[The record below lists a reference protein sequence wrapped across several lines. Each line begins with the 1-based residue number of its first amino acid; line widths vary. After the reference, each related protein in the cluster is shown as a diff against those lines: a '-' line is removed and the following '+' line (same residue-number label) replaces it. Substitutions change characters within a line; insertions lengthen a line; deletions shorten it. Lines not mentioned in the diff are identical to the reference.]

1 MAGAMWAIYFAWAAK
16 APAVSESISFTRYKM
31 NIDCYSKMQHTLS
44 IAFKQSV
51 EKIVCAAGYLGWDA
65 DKCCLSWET
74 LNDNN
79 NERRRRGKRSD
90 TIHVHSKAVIQFCEF
105 INCRDFPLVL
115 NWFVKNCL
123 PDDFTARNWVRC
135 FSFDLQKPFVK

>member
-1 MAGAMWAIYFAWAAK
+1 MWAIYFAWAAK

-79 NERRRRGKRSD
+79 NERRRRGRHSILW
-90 TIHVHSKAVIQFCEF
+90 IHKLSRFFSFIFK
-105 INCRDFPLVL
+105 INCE
-115 NWFVKNCL
+115 KC
-123 PDDFTARNWVRC
+123 ARWAH
-135 FSFDLQKPFVK
+135 D

>member
-1 MAGAMWAIYFAWAAK
+1 MWAIYFAWAAK

-90 TIHVHSKAVIQFCEF
+90 SIHVHSKAVIQFCEF
-105 INCRDFPLVL
+105 INCRDFSLL
-115 NWFVKNCL
+115 FLKLIAKNV
-123 PDDFTARNWVRC
+123 PDELTTRNWLLFFHR
-135 FSFDLQKPFVK
+135 LQKHFYK